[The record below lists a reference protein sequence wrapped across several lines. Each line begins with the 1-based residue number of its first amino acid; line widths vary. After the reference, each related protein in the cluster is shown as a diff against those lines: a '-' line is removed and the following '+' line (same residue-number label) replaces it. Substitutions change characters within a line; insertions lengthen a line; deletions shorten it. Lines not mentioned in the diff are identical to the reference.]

1 VIDMSMSWNILYAI
15 DLLLLL
21 LFLVAY
27 YRNCYRYGY
36 RIDFWNFQVLL
47 LCVIPA
53 MAMLPF
59 ERDDLNAII
68 VGRDLPRI
76 IEAMP
81 RVFLITSTGFL
92 ALYLGGN
99 LWRLQLGIGMRRS
112 TQKVLKVF
120 PRTSLMIMSSRSV
133 LIGLSTICLCL
144 QAIMLSLYFSTAGF
158 GFDLRAYTFLNP
170 GIRPFVLITSS
181 MTVVVA
187 SHCFARYVDTKERIL
202 LVCTLLAA
210 TGLLFF
216 GQRTNIALIFINVGL
231 CYIIKLKNKVSI
243 LRIVLMVAVA
253 ITAGF
258 YLSSLRDGQYS
269 LGLFFAG
276 LGFMAFYGN
285 TFCDMRDFAWIY
297 SNWDHHLWLGR
308 TYMAGVAM
316 FVPRSASGFREKW
329 VLGVATNSTVGIDN
343 ELHPGLKPGLF
354 GESFFNF
361 GWAGSIATGIIF
373 GLILRR
379 VDLDV
384 KSAFEESS
392 EQMQKAFSATSLLLL
407 AGCFNTSLGI
417 GGVYAFAAVGAL
429 AWLGLQIRA
438 LVSPQAGSPGLGSF
452 QNLG

>member
-1 VIDMSMSWNILYAI
+1 MSQSWGLLYIL
-15 DLLLLL
+15 DLFSFLF
-21 LFLVAY
+21 FLVTY
-27 YRNCYRYGY
+27 YRNCYRHGY
-36 RIDFWNFQVLL
+36 RIDFWNFQIFL

-68 VGRDLPRI
+68 VGQDLPRI

-81 RVFLITSTGFL
+81 RVFLVVTTGFL

-112 TQKVLKVF
+112 AHKMLNVF

-133 LIGLSTICLCL
+133 LIGLSAICLCM
-144 QAIMLSLYFSTAGF
+144 QAIMLSIYFSRTGF

-187 SHCFARYVDTKERIL
+187 SHCFARYVDKKERIL
-202 LVCTLLAA
+202 LVCTLLSA

-231 CYIIKLKNKVSI
+231 CYLIKLKSRVSI
-243 LRIVLMVAVA
+243 FRIVLMAASA
-253 ITAGF
+253 ITLGF

-269 LGLFFAG
+269 LELFFAG
-276 LGFMAFYGN
+276 LTFVAFYGN

-308 TYMAGVAM
+308 TYLAGIAM
-316 FVPRSASGFREKW
+316 FVPRSASEFREKW
-329 VLGVATNSTVGIDN
+329 VFGVATNSTVGIDN

-373 GLILRR
+373 GLILRK

-384 KSAFEESS
+384 KSAFEDSS

-407 AGCFNTSLGI
+407 AGCFNSSLGI
-417 GGVYAFAAVGAL
+417 GGVYAFTAVAVL

-438 LVSPQAGSPGLGSF
+438 LISPQAGRAGFGYF
-452 QNLG
+452 QT